1 MKSRIFIGSSKEGL
15 LVADYIKSFFS
26 RDYDCYLWT
35 DDVFKENDSF
45 METLLREAS
54 LFDFAFMVFSKD
66 DLAEV
71 RGELFETPRDN
82 VLFEFGL
89 FIGRVGVDRAFVIRE
104 KGSKIP
110 SDLFG
115 ITQTE
120 YSKKEDNSIDTVAL
134 ENALAR
140 LKNIVDENDK
150 RGHLSLLP
158 STVIA
163 MSYYNNFIKVIADTL
178 FHESDISIDNKLY
191 KINKLIIK
199 VPAALEREMK
209 EYADIFYR
217 DGNLSEMPIKT
228 QYRSYPIH
236 YRIEGES
243 VFFYDVPTI
252 MCGIYSAIDMYFH
265 EGYVG
270 KASERKM
277 TEEREILNFKKVLQI
292 LIEGD
297 AYCRR
302 IVSIE

>member
-15 LVADYIKSFFS
+15 PVAQYVKSFFS
-26 RDYDCYLWT
+26 RDYDCFLWT

-54 LFDFAFMVFSKD
+54 LFDFAFMIFSKD
-66 DLAEV
+66 DLADV

-104 KGSKIP
+104 NGVKMP

-120 YSKKEDNSIDTVAL
+120 YSKKDDNSLDVAAL
-134 ENALAR
+134 EISLAK
-140 LKNIVDENDK
+140 LKNIVDENNQ

-163 MSYYNNFIKVIADTL
+163 ISYYNNFIKVIAGKL
-178 FHESDISIDNKLY
+178 FQESNISIDNKSY
-191 KINKLIIK
+191 RISKLKIK
-199 VPAALEREMK
+199 VPDALERDMK
-209 EYADIFYR
+209 RYADIFYH
-217 DGNLSEMPIKT
+217 DENLNEIHIET
-228 QYRSYPIH
+228 QYRSYSVR

-243 VFFYDVPTI
+243 VCFYDVPTTI
-252 MCGIYSAIDMYFH
+252 CGIYSAIDMYFH
-265 EGYVG
+265 EGYIG
-270 KASERKM
+270 KAAERRM
-277 TEEREILNFKKVLQI
+277 TEEREIMNFKKVLQI
-292 LIEGD
+292 LIDGD

-302 IVSIE
+302 IVSIV